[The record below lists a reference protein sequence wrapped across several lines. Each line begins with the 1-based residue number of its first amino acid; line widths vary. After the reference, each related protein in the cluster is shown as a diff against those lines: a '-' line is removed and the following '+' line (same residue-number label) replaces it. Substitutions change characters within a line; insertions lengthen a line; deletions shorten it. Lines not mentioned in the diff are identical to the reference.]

1 MGIAIAVMTA
11 NIVAFFVGGGL
22 LHWCYYVRRRSEPH
36 AWKYQPTR
44 FQGIGAMRKK
54 LPLVLVNAVIIN
66 LAIGFAVSLVVRE
79 QYGAFWDPRA
89 HHPAWVIG
97 SSVGIFLWY
106 HGLLYYWH
114 RTMHRPWLFRRF
126 HHLHHRSKNPIWLD
140 ALYEHPLEAAWGAV
154 VIVSPVL
161 LFPLWTPAFLAFIA
175 IMGLHEVFDHAGI
188 RIDVP
193 VSFLSTSKAH
203 DDHHRRCHCYY
214 GQLLPLL
221 DHIHETGDERLP
233 AHERVQS

>member
-1 MGIAIAVMTA
+1 MGIALFIMIANTA
-11 NIVAFFVGGGL
+11 GFLIGGGL
-22 LHWCYYVRRRSEPH
+22 LHWCFYERRRSERSV
-36 AWKYQPTR
+36 WKYQPTR
-44 FQGIGAMRKK
+44 VQPPGAIRKK
-54 LPLVLVNAVIIN
+54 LPLVLVNACIIN
-66 LAIGFAVSLVVRE
+66 FAIGIAVSLVVRE
-79 QYGAFWDPRA
+79 RCGAFWDPRE
-89 HHPAWVIG
+89 HHLAWVLG

-114 RTMHRPWLFRRF
+114 RTMHRPALFRRF

-140 ALYEHPLEAAWGAV
+140 ALYEHPLEALWGAI

-161 LFPLWTPAFLAFIA
+161 LFPLWTPAFLAFIV

-193 VSFLSTSKAH
+193 LFFLSTSKAH
-203 DDHHRRCHCYY
+203 DEHHRRCHCYY

-221 DHIHETGDERLP
+221 DRFHHTEDVPGRSRTGE
-233 AHERVQS
+233 